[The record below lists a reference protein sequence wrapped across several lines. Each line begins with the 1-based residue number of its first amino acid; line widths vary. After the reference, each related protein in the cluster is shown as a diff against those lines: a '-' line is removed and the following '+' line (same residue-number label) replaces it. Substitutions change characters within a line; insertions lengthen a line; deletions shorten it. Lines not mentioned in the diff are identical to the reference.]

1 MTYMKKMFSLLLAL
15 ITLFSAVW
23 VPYSVSAEA
32 EPDDYDK
39 LRVKWQ
45 YLAMGGTY
53 DENDPN
59 IKVLLNT
66 INNTTADLLARINK
80 NPVPGAGANDY
91 LWTEYMLGRRSSPS
105 SDSDKLQFTM
115 RNVKNMAMTFQT
127 KGCALYHNEELK
139 TEILRAMDYLY
150 VNHFKPG
157 VDTDQY
163 GNWFT
168 WEIGGPIY
176 LSEATL
182 YMYDYL
188 TDVQIQDYAGT
199 ARKGTKETVDTGANA
214 LWRNRVRLLTAI
226 LRKNND
232 DLVRI
237 KDAVPNHM
245 GYATSGDG
253 YHADGTFMQHTY
265 IVYNGGY
272 GKEALSDISHFLY
285 LLEGSPWEITDPRK
299 ENVYKF
305 IYDHYAP
312 FMYKGVFMDMTRGR
326 EITRTDTTDAF
337 AGITIALSIGLV
349 SEFAPPEDAANFR
362 GMIKDWMSNDYA
374 MKILGQGAGVAWYMF
389 PVYNFSKILEIL
401 ADDSVEPYKFKES
414 RQFGFGVR
422 TVHAT
427 DKFTFGL
434 AMYNSRNVQ
443 NNETGDSNTRG
454 WYTGTGTYW
463 IYTPDIGQFT
473 LSKPTMNW
481 YRFPGTTVVRDNAA
495 TFARNSYTFAG
506 GTTLGKKYSVSGVE
520 IGHTQLRVHA
530 KKSWFM
536 FDNEVVCLGSDISS
550 TQTNPVET
558 IIEQRRIEG
567 DNDFIING
575 VKQPTTLGWNA
586 NISDAKWALLEG
598 NVDGSNIGVY
608 FPTAQPLT
616 AIRQTQ
622 SGRWTDHGT
631 YNIDT
636 TLYSDNYLTLFLNH
650 GVAPTNG
657 SYSYVL
663 LPGATE
669 AEVAAYAENSDIEII
684 RQDNNI
690 HAVYQKPLNIVGANF
705 FTNGEQSI
713 DAMGRTGYLTVDRAS
728 SVMVSENG
736 GKLSVAVTD
745 TTQAYTGYINVTLN
759 RPAAKVL
766 SKDPR
771 VEVVSCYPKIVLR
784 INVNGAVGAPIEA
797 VLDINVYRNVALR
810 RAAYHSSVP
819 NSNYNNTGH
828 LVTDGI
834 IDSVTNFASN
844 WTSRGNSNESVY
856 IDLGADSLIDK
867 TVIYWGAN
875 YARTYDIQVSD
886 DAKAWV
892 TVATNNNGAG
902 GVTTDTFEPVTARF
916 VRLLAKTS
924 SGTTFIVREMEVYG
938 INGLFYSVG
947 DLPAPEA
954 DGTQYLRGGNWKVQ
968 KASEVTA
975 TGAQLTAGAYDD
987 GSWLP
992 ATVPGTVLMS
1002 YLNAGALPDPN
1013 ISDQQL
1019 LISDSFFTADFWYRD
1034 SFVIPKSREGHKVW
1048 LNFDAINWK
1057 ADIYFNGNNVGRI
1070 NGSFIR
1076 GKFDVTQY
1084 VKYGEENYLAVYI
1097 IRNANPGN
1105 VTVQTASSAGGNG
1118 GTLGQD
1124 NPTIHAS
1131 IGWDWVP
1138 TIRGRNIGIY
1148 EDVFITY
1155 DQDVQLLD
1163 PWVVTDLDV
1172 ANKDFSKADIFV
1184 KTDVK
1189 NTTEAPVE
1197 AVISGTIEPG
1207 GLVFSQT
1214 VQLAAGESKSVD
1226 FDKLVMNNPSLWWPN
1241 TYGDQPLYTANMSLA
1256 VGGVQLDHKSFKFGV
1271 RKYTYDPGSSSARLT
1286 IYCNGTCVSGR
1297 GGNWGMDDS
1306 NLAATEEDYD
1316 IKVRLHA
1323 EANLTMIRN
1332 WVGMTHHRAFY
1343 DACDKYGIMIWDDF
1357 WLANPSD
1364 GPVPNDNAMFLNN
1377 AQDKVK
1383 RNRYHAAL
1391 ALYCGRNEGNPPT
1404 ALDTGLRNYTSTL
1417 DGTRIYIPH
1426 SATMPVSGNGPY
1438 TVQDPV
1444 YYFDA
1449 APMTLH
1455 SERGLP
1461 NVPAI
1466 ESMKAMLS
1474 PDHYWPMDVVWG
1486 IHDFTTG
1493 SAQNGT
1499 KYMTEMRRYANFN
1512 SLEEFVRIAQMV
1524 NYDNHKALFA
1534 GTMVAQGN
1542 GMLMWMSQSA
1552 WPSMVW
1558 QTYDY
1563 YYDTNGGYFGLKH
1576 GSQPINA
1583 IWDPRNN
1590 DLVLINATPVAREDL
1605 QVVVKV
1611 YDLGGVPVREDT
1623 YTANISADGKLIL
1636 GKVKFPP
1643 YTTDIKFI
1651 RTYVFDKDGA
1661 QIAEDFSWTNTK
1673 TYQSYADLA
1682 NMPKTYVKAEV
1693 LDIKTVGGIVTAQ
1706 VRLFNATQTPALMI
1720 RLKTLIGNTDELVL
1734 PVYYDDN
1741 YISLMPG
1748 EEQVISLE
1756 FDAKRLRG
1764 QAASFAVEGWNLYG
1778 GKIGVTPDMFLEEI
1792 VTRDGVTVQRMESG
1806 SFVFTANVYF
1816 ADKAPNIMPVLAV
1829 YKNDK
1834 LFAASIAQPSSAVLT
1849 NGVYTLKTSPIDIP
1863 DGDDLTEYV
1872 VKSFLWD
1879 GDYVP
1884 LREPKVLGSYVVD
1897 WVKLPDLQAK
1907 KSYII
1912 EGFNYASSSELSS
1925 TYTNNSSATSQS
1937 FELIDAPGI
1946 TVNGKAAR
1954 LNYSINSN
1962 GYAGRY
1968 RAFSGNWTAFDHYC
1982 LWIKGDGRRG
1992 DVILQLNADWE
2003 VHLNTFNGAGGLP
2016 YFNQTSLEW
2025 QYLEI
2030 PFSEFKHRN
2039 YPTNLTPLNSAQ
2051 ISSIAFYVNAIAASG
2066 AISGGQLCY
2075 GDVSV
2080 KAKNKPFSTLDFV
2093 PIDRQGGVANTLFTF
2108 TVSTKAADGE
2118 GIYSDPGPG
2127 EVAFAVEDA
2136 PDGITIS
2143 SGGVVSVNVAQP
2155 GKYIITI
2162 VATYNG
2168 TVYRTT
2174 VPVRISAA

>member
-1 MTYMKKMFSLLLAL
+1 MKRVLYLLLAF
-15 ITLFSAVW
+15 IMLFSATICEISFAVQ
-23 VPYSVSAEA
+23 
-32 EPDDYDK
+32 DDPALDEYDK
-39 LRVKWQ
+39 LRIKWQ
-45 YLAMGGTY
+45 NLAMGGEY
-53 DENDPN
+53 DENNPQ

-66 INNTTADLLARINK
+66 INSVAADLLARINK
-80 NPVPGAGANDY
+80 NPEPGAGPNDY
-91 LWTEYMLGRRSSPS
+91 LWTEYMLGNRGNPSP
-105 SDSDKLQFTM
+105 DSDKLQFTM
-115 RNVKNMAMTFQT
+115 RSVKNMAMAYQT
-127 KGCALYHNEELK
+127 KGCGLYHNDELK

-157 VDTDQY
+157 VDSSPRY

-182 YMYDYL
+182 YMFDFL
-188 TDVQIQDYAGT
+188 TEQQIQDYAGT
-199 ARKGTKETVDTGANA
+199 ARKGTGETVDTGANA

-237 KDAVPNHM
+237 KDAVPSHM
-245 GYATSGDG
+245 GYTTSGDG

-285 LLEGSPWEITDPRK
+285 LLEGSPWEITDARK

-312 FMYKGVFMDMTRGR
+312 FMYKSVFMDMTRGR

-337 AGITIALSIGLV
+337 AGITIALSVGLI
-349 SEFAPPEDAANFR
+349 SEFAPAQDAANFR

-401 ADDSVEPYKFKES
+401 ADDSVEPYTFKES
-414 RQFGFGVR
+414 RQFGYGVR

-427 DKFTFGL
+427 DKFTFAL
-434 AMYNSRNVQ
+434 AMYNSSRIQ

-454 WYTGTGTYW
+454 YYTGTGTYW

-481 YRFPGTTVVRDNAA
+481 YRFPGTTVVRNRNAS
-495 TFARNSYTFAG
+495 FARNAYAFAG
-506 GTTLGKKYSVSGVE
+506 GTTLDKKYSTSGVE
-520 IGHTQLRVHA
+520 IGHTQLQVHA

-536 FDNEVVCLGSDISS
+536 FDNEVVCLGSDITS
-550 TQTNPVET
+550 TNTTEPVET
-558 IIEQRRIEG
+558 TIEQRRIENN
-567 DNDFIING
+567 NDLIIDG
-575 VKQPTTLGWNA
+575 VKQPATLGWSENFTG
-586 NISDAKWALLEG
+586 AKWAFLEG
-598 NVDGSNIGVY
+598 NAEGSNIGVY
-608 FPTAQPLT
+608 FPTEQTIT
-616 AIRQTQ
+616 AVRQTQ

-631 YNIDT
+631 YNIDN
-636 TLYSDNYLTLFLNH
+636 TLYSDDYVTLFFDH
-650 GVAPTNG
+650 GVRPENT

-663 LPGATE
+663 LPGATAE
-669 AEVAAYAENSDIEII
+669 EVAAYANNSDIEII

-690 HAVYQKPLNIVGANF
+690 HAVYQKSLNIVGANF
-705 FTNGEQSI
+705 FTNGVQSI
-713 DAMGRTGYLTVDRAS
+713 DAMGCSDYLTVDRAS
-728 SVMVSENG
+728 TVMISEND
-736 GKLSVAVTD
+736 GKLSIALTD
-745 TTQAYTGYINVTLN
+745 TTQATTGYTNVTIN
-759 RPAAKVL
+759 RSALGVL

-771 VEVVSCYPKIVLR
+771 VEVVSCYPSIVLR
-784 INVNGAVGAPIEA
+784 INTGGAVGASIET
-797 VLDINVYRNVALR
+797 VLATDVYRNVALR
-810 RAAYHSSVP
+810 RAAYHSSIP
-819 NSNYNNTGH
+819 ASNYNNTGH

-834 IDSVTNFASN
+834 IDSATNFASN
-844 WTSRGNSNESVY
+844 WTSRGSSNESVY
-856 IDLGADSLIDK
+856 IDLGAASKIDK
-867 TVIYWGAN
+867 VVTYWGAN
-875 YARTYDIQVSD
+875 YARTYDIQVSN
-886 DAKAWV
+886 DAKSWV
-892 TVATNNNGAG
+892 TIASNDAGAG
-902 GVTTDTFEPVTARF
+902 GITTDTFDETTARY
-916 VRLLAKTS
+916 VRLFAKTS
-924 SGTTFIVREMEVYG
+924 SGTNFIVKEIEVYG
-938 INGLFYSVG
+938 VNYLTYSVG
-947 DLPAPEA
+947 DLPAPLA
-954 DGTQYLRGGNWKVQ
+954 DGTQYLRGGAWKVQ

-975 TGAQLTAGAYDD
+975 TGAELTAGFYDD
-987 GSWLP
+987 SSWLP
-992 ATVPGTVLMS
+992 ATVPGTVLTS
-1002 YLNAGALPDPN
+1002 YLKAGALPDPN

-1019 LISDSFFTADFWYRD
+1019 QISDSFFTADYWYRD
-1034 SFVIPKSREGHKVW
+1034 SFVIPASREGHKVW

-1057 ADIYFNGNNVGRI
+1057 ADIYFNGENIGRI
-1070 NGSFIR
+1070 DGAFLR
-1076 GKFDVTQY
+1076 GKFDVTRL
-1084 VKYGEENYLAVYI
+1084 VNYGEENYLAVYI

-1105 VTVQTASSAGGNG
+1105 VTVQTESSAGGNG

-1148 EDVFITY
+1148 QDVFITY

-1163 PWVVTDLDV
+1163 PWAVTKLDLV
-1172 ANKDFSKADIFV
+1172 NKDFSTADIFI

-1189 NTTEAPVE
+1189 NTTEAVVE
-1197 AVISGTIEPG
+1197 AIISGTIQPG
-1207 GLVFSQT
+1207 NLSFSKT
-1214 VQLAAGESKSVD
+1214 VELAAGESKSVD
-1226 FDKLVMNNPSLWWPN
+1226 FDKLIMDNPALWWPN
-1241 TYGDQPLYTANMSLA
+1241 TYGDQPLYTADLSLA
-1256 VGGVQLDHKSFKFGV
+1256 VAGVQLDHKSFKFGV
-1271 RKYTYDPGSSSARLT
+1271 REYSYDPGSTTTRLT
-1286 IYCNGTCVSGR
+1286 IYCNGTRVEGR

-1306 NLAATEEDYD
+1306 NLAATDEDYD

-1332 WVGMTHHRAFY
+1332 WVGMTHGRAFY

-1377 AQDKVK
+1377 AQDKIK

-1404 ALDTGLRNYTSTL
+1404 ALNTGLINYTTSL

-1444 YYFDA
+1444 YYFGA

-1461 NVPAI
+1461 NIPAL
-1466 ESMKAMLS
+1466 ESMKAMLT
-1474 PDHYWPMDVVWG
+1474 PDHYWPRDVVWG

-1493 SAQNGT
+1493 SAQNGN
-1499 KYMTEMRRYANFN
+1499 KFMTEMRRYADFN

-1534 GTMVAQGN
+1534 ATLAAQGN

-1563 YYDTNGGYFGLKH
+1563 YYDTNAGYFGLKH
-1576 GSQPINA
+1576 GNQPINA
-1583 IWDPRNN
+1583 IWDPRND
-1590 DLVLINATPVAREDL
+1590 DLILINATPNAHEGL
-1605 QVVVKV
+1605 QAVVEVF
-1611 YDLGGVPVREDT
+1611 DIGGVLTRKDT
-1623 YTANISADGKLIL
+1623 FTADIEADGKVIV
-1636 GKVKFPP
+1636 GKVKFPA
-1643 YTTDIKFI
+1643 YTTDIKFV

-1673 TYQSYADLA
+1673 TYQNYAAL
-1682 NMPKTYVKAEV
+1682 NRMPKTFVKAEV
-1693 LDIKTVGGIVTAQ
+1693 QELETVSGIVTAK
-1706 VRLFNATQTPALMI
+1706 VLLSNDTLTPALMV
-1720 RLKTLIGNTDELVL
+1720 RLKTLIGSTDELVL

-1741 YISLMPG
+1741 YVSLMPG
-1748 EEQVISLE
+1748 ESKVISLE
-1756 FDAKRLRG
+1756 FDAKRLNG
-1764 QAASFAVEGWNLYG
+1764 EAANFAVEGWNLYG
-1778 GKIGVTPDMFLEEI
+1778 GRIGETPEMFVEE
-1792 VTRDGVTVQRMESG
+1792 VVQRDGLTAENVESG
-1806 SFVFTANVYF
+1806 TYTLTANVYF
-1816 ADKAPNIMPVLAV
+1816 AEAAPSLMPIIAI
-1829 YKNDK
+1829 YNGER
-1834 LFAASIAQPSSAVLT
+1834 LFGYADAEDYTLT
-1849 NGVYTLKTSPIDIP
+1849 DGVYTFKTGPIDLP
-1863 DGDDLTEYV
+1863 DGDLSVYKIKT
-1872 VKSFLWD
+1872 FLWD
-1879 GDYVP
+1879 KDYIP
-1884 LREPKVLGSYVVD
+1884 LRMPNQLGDYVVD
-1897 WVKLPDLQAK
+1897 WVKLPDLQPK
-1907 KSYII
+1907 KSYIV
-1912 EGFNYASSSELSS
+1912 EGFDYANSAELTS

-1937 FELIDAPGI
+1937 FELIDAGGV

-1954 LNYSINSN
+1954 LNYSISAS

-1968 RAFSGNWTAFDHYC
+1968 RAFSGNWSAFDHYC
-1982 LWIKGDGRRG
+1982 LWIKGDARRG

-2003 VHLNTFNGAGGLP
+2003 VHLNTFNGENGLP

-2039 YPTNLTPLNSAQ
+2039 YPTNSTPLNSAQ
-2051 ISSIAFYVNAIAASG
+2051 VTSIAFYVNGNSTSG

-2093 PIDRQGGVANTLFTF
+2093 PIDRQNGIVNTPFTF
-2108 TVSTKAADGE
+2108 TVSTKLADGD
-2118 GIYSDPGPG
+2118 GVYSDPSYGQ
-2127 EVAFAVEDA
+2127 VMYDVEDA
-2136 PDGITIS
+2136 PAGITIDAN
-2143 SGGVVSVNVAQP
+2143 GVVSVNVAIV

-2174 VPVRISAA
+2174 VPVRIAAS